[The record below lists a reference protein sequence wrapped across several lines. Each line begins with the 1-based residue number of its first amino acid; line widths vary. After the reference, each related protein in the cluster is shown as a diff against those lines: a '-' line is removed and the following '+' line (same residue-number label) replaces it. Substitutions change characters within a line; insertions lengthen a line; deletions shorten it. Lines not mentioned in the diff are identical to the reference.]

1 MNGYYRRVPGVAGRV
16 VEGEAFLIKMPENVL
31 LVLNNAASRM
41 WVGADGVRSGE
52 DLAAGCGRE
61 DARAFLDEMVTRG
74 LLARSASPL
83 KKAEAFPQDV
93 TWPERE
99 GNAGSPRIEVEEA
112 VVAFGGCM
120 AVEEVCAPQASL

>member
-1 MNGYYRRVPGVAGRV
+1 MNGYYRRAPGVAGRV

-31 LVLNNAASRM
+31 FVLNDAASRM

-74 LLARSASPL
+74 LLARSASPRE
-83 KKAEAFPQDV
+83 KAEAFPQDV

-99 GNAGSPRIEVEEA
+99 GDAGPPRIEVAEA
-112 VVAFGGCM
+112 VVALGGCDD
-120 AVEEVCAPQASL
+120 VDGGCDTPASL